1 MDSIHEPLDSRIGFK
16 NNRYWKPEYSS
27 IPGGYWLQVDWNI
40 AKGMK
45 EGFLL
50 WYEAHKKTEIME

>member
-1 MDSIHEPLDSRIGFK
+1 MDSIHKPLDSRIGFE
-16 NNRYWKPEYSS
+16 NNWNWKPEYSS
-27 IPGGYWLQVDWNI
+27 IPGGYWLQADWNI

-50 WYEAHKKTEIME
+50 WYEAYK